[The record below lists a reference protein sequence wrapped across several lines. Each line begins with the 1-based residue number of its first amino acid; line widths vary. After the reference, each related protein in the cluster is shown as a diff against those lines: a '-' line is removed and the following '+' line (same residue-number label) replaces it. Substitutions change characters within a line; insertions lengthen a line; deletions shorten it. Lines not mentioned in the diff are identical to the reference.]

1 MFEFTA
7 VIECGFLEFE
17 VEATIDEDDVCIRV
31 VLWGG
36 KPLLIDQEINFEE
49 AYGLDDLKDEILTQ
63 YRREAE
69 AQAADRAGENWET
82 RHIESGA
89 A

>member
-1 MFEFTA
+1 MADFTA

-17 VEATIDEDDVCIRV
+17 VEATIDAEDVCIRV

-49 AYGLDDLKDEILTQ
+49 AYGVEELKDEIMTQ
-63 YRREAE
+63 YRRECE
-69 AQAADRAGENWET
+69 WLAADMAGEAWDAE
-82 RHIESGA
+82 RGVA
-89 A
+89 